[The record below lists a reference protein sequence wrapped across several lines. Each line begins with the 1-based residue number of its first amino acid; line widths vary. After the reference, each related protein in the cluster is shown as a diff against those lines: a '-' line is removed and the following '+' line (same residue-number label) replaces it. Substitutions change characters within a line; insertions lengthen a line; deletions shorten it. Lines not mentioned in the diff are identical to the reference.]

1 MGVKMLITVICDGW
15 GILHKENNLL
25 QYLLIEK
32 LNFLIAIAGVSSPNC
47 GDKVEVQFLF
57 MAYSLG
63 VRVHPPLYILNNVV
77 ELVY

>member
-1 MGVKMLITVICDGW
+1 M
-15 GILHKENNLL
+15 
-25 QYLLIEK
+25 
-32 LNFLIAIAGVSSPNC
+32 SSPNC

-77 ELVY
+77 ELVYNGSISGWYWKEIPKPLRVRKIQNRKTNAIKTEIEVVSIF